1 MSKKGRIAG
10 IKSRIARSPDSFRI
24 AALSAWRG
32 KARGA
37 AVIAG
42 VFLASLVISSVL
54 VYGSGL
60 MQLFFQNSLESEYY
74 DFRMDFYTEK
84 GGENR
89 TDDYSIYESYCIE
102 MLTVDGVAGCSV
114 AAGRQGE
121 HGAGWFSDDYLKAR
135 PLEVISWE
143 GNGKD
148 WSNVSFTIDEDE
160 QGGPP
165 ISAYRPVRMMGEG
178 MFTGVLADRHSERLI
193 QGSWPSSYDTAV
205 SDRLISIPNKV
216 FSEAN
221 AELGDKI
228 NVTFQHDTALVD
240 GECSGRSGIDRGF
253 EFCYSNITLSNLTIS
268 SVFDDTI
275 WASPVN
281 SQQSLYIP
289 WGILSGEDKSALI
302 AGDHSYLA
310 IAIDRTSFP
319 TDVGDTVT
327 YLEDIEQSLESIPLE
342 NEVRLNVKNIVDDTI
357 SFLEIQNYLV
367 QVFVYIIMIPIVIL
381 SMSVL
386 IYGLIL
392 SLEQRRREIS
402 IHRTIGGSAKG
413 LHRMVILELAIMSF
427 VAWLLGYLLAMF
439 LIPYVLNFKGFLH
452 ASGTP
457 VNVSVSLGLIATLF
471 TAFATLGLA
480 LIFGRSR
487 TKSFLEQEIAEGVR
501 KVQNVKKPRY
511 WLHWTLFVI
520 GALALFDTL
529 MERSTYLN
537 STMFDEGL
545 IANRLLDGIFSF
557 FGPFFLWVG
566 GALVLSRL
574 GASAPSFIEKPLRNT
589 NLLRD
594 VGRAIQKSSS
604 TEGVGRLSLIIV
616 LTLSI
621 VTMAA
626 TQGYTG
632 SKVDERTVSLAV
644 GSDIRIIFDS
654 ELNETEANSFI
665 RSQLDDAGYTDS
677 TFSITTIPI
686 LYLHP
691 SENDDNLIETW
702 IILDGARDVLRW
714 DTDSFN
720 VGGSGE
726 NAPCEISDSVLCPS
740 FQGDMDAALDSI
752 ENKNGF
758 TLGKYHSVWQL
769 TNSDWNDGPQNQ
781 KLATHDCKCLTFNLS
796 SFSQVELNFA
806 GEHQW
811 MPGMS
816 TSSSLNSMM
825 IGEDSFRTLTSD
837 VVVDEW
843 RSATWWVNVGDL
855 STQNSGDDLVDLSR
869 QISYSSSVSD
879 IINWEDEHRDVER
892 NGGLIFGAPGLLSLQ
907 FLVASSAAV
916 VTSFVFLSLVLTQ
929 KKRELALIQAIGGS
943 HAQVTKLILFEILSI
958 VVASML
964 LGGLLG
970 MGITYS
976 FNGLFDLFGQV
987 FQAFGGS
994 ETPIER
1000 TLVWPWFNLFL
1011 VGLAVFS
1018 AVLVALL
1025 ATTRRALKADLAG
1038 VLKTE

>member
-1 MSKKGRIAG
+1 
-10 IKSRIARSPDSFRI
+10 
-24 AALSAWRG
+24 
-32 KARGA
+32 
-37 AVIAG
+37 
-42 VFLASLVISSVL
+42 
-54 VYGSGL
+54 
-60 MQLFFQNSLESEYY
+60 
-74 DFRMDFYTEK
+74 
-84 GGENR
+84 
-89 TDDYSIYESYCIE
+89 
-102 MLTVDGVAGCSV
+102 
-114 AAGRQGE
+114 
-121 HGAGWFSDDYLKAR
+121 
-135 PLEVISWE
+135 
-143 GNGKD
+143 
-148 WSNVSFTIDEDE
+148 
-160 QGGPP
+160 
-165 ISAYRPVRMMGEG
+165 MMGDG

-193 QGSWPSSYDTAV
+193 QGSWPSSYDSAI
-205 SDRLISIPNKV
+205 SDRSISIPAQI

-228 NVTFQHDTALVD
+228 NLTFRHDTALVD
-240 GECSGRSGIDRGF
+240 GECPGQMGIDRGF
-253 EFCYSNITLSNLTIS
+253 EFCYSNVTLSNLTIS

-281 SQQSLYIP
+281 SQQSFYIP
-289 WGILSGEDKSALI
+289 WGLLSGDDKSALI
-302 AGDHSYLA
+302 AGDHAYLA

-319 TDVGDTVT
+319 TDVGSTVT
-327 YLEDIEQSLESIPLE
+327 YLEDIEQKLESISLE
-342 NEVRLNVKNIVDDTI
+342 NEVRLDVKNIVDDTI

-402 IHRTIGGSAKG
+402 IHRTIGGSATG
-413 LHRMVILELAIMSF
+413 LYRMVLLELAIMSF
-427 VAWLLGYLLAMF
+427 IAWLIGYILAMF
-439 LIPYVLNFKGFLH
+439 LIPYILNFKGFLH

-457 VNVSVSLGLIATLF
+457 VNVSVSLGLISTLF

-501 KVQNVKKPRY
+501 KVQSIKKPRY
-511 WLHWTLFVI
+511 WLHWSLFII
-520 GALALFDTL
+520 GALALFDTI
-529 MERSTYLN
+529 MERSEYLN
-537 STMFDEGL
+537 STMFDEGI

-557 FGPFFLWVG
+557 FGPFFLWIG

-574 GASAPSFIEKPLRNT
+574 GSSAPRFIEKPLRNT

-632 SKVDERTVSLAV
+632 SKVDERTVSLSV

-665 RSQLDDAGYTDS
+665 RSQLDGAGYTDS

-691 SENDDNLIETW
+691 SENEDNLIETW

-714 DTDSFN
+714 DADSFK

-726 NAPCEISDSVLCPS
+726 NAPCEISDPVLCPS
-740 FQGDMDAALDSI
+740 FQGEMDSALDNI
-752 ENKNGF
+752 ENKGGF
-758 TLGKYHSVWQL
+758 TLGKYHSIWQL

-781 KLATHDCKCLTFNLS
+781 KLATHNCKCLTFNLS
-796 SFSQVELNFA
+796 YSPTDFSPWSSQLELNFA

-816 TSSSLNSMM
+816 TSSSLTSMM
-825 IGEDSFRTLTSD
+825 MGEDSFRTLTSD
-837 VVVDEW
+837 TVVNEW
-843 RSATWWVNVGDL
+843 RSTTWWINVGAL
-855 STQNSGDDLVDLSR
+855 ATQNNGDDLVDLSR

-958 VVASML
+958 VIASML

-987 FQAFGGS
+987 FQAFGGT

-1018 AVLVALL
+1018 AVLIALL
-1025 ATTRRALKADLAG
+1025 VTTRRALKADLAG